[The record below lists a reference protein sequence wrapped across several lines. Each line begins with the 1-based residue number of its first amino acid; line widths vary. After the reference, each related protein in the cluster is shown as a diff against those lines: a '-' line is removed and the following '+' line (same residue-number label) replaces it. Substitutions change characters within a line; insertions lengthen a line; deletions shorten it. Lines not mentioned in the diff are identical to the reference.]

1 MGDPEGD
8 VLRGTFPSFMAE
20 GAMLSRRGELT
31 KALACYSYA
40 LQLQPG
46 DRNCLVSR
54 SKCYLRLGDTENAL
68 KDAEASLAADKEFT
82 KGLYQKAEALYT
94 MGDFEFAL
102 VYYHRGHKLRPEL
115 EKFRLGIQKSQEA
128 IENSVGSPSSVK
140 LENRGDLCFLSRQ
153 AESKKA
159 KQKQQ
164 IKFPK
169 KDAKYLNKQQE
180 PVKNE
185 KTERQLL
192 GELYVDKAFL
202 EKLLKDEDLAKSTT
216 KQGISVG
223 DLIQEGLSYLDTR
236 TEFWQQQKPIY
247 ARIRDRRLMLK
258 RWTRD
263 QKRKPSEVA
272 RYILKSMEDIDMLL
286 TSGCPE
292 RSIQKAEQVLKKIQ
306 GWSDDE
312 IPNRSELV
320 GNLYSCVGNAQIEM
334 GNIEAALQSHRVDLD
349 IARENNLTDAISRA
363 LDNIGRAYARMG
375 SFQEAIETWEEK
387 IPLVKSNLERTWLFH
402 EIGRCYLE
410 LNRAAEARDYG
421 ERSLQCAEEEGDI
434 EWQLNGGV
442 LVAQA
447 EVKLEDFQSA
457 VTYFEKALE
466 KAKRIHNDAAQQAI
480 IIALDEANKGFI
492 KELKEEQRL
501 ERLRELRELD
511 DEKEEEEEE
520 EEEQKEEEEKE
531 EEKEENKKDTDDTKT
546 EEDVTVKVQESE
558 ESEKT
563 ESEGEKQVS
572 SSEGGEILT
581 SEDGEMQEV
590 EGGQKQGETDEEEE
604 RQGGTGGETT
614 TEDDDDIEKS
624 SKDIPG

>member
-1 MGDPEGD
+1 MGDSEGET
-8 VLRGTFPSFMAE
+8 LRGTFPSLMAE
-20 GAMLSRRGELT
+20 GTMLSRRGELA
-31 KALACYSYA
+31 KALSCYTNA

-46 DRNCLVSR
+46 DRNCLVAR

-102 VYYHRGHKLRPEL
+102 VFYHRGHKLRPEL
-115 EKFRLGIQKSQEA
+115 QKFRLGIQKSQEA

-153 AESKKA
+153 AESKRA
-159 KQKQQ
+159 KQKLQ
-164 IKFPK
+164 IRFLK
-169 KDAKYLNKQQE
+169 KDAKYLSKQQE
-180 PVKNE
+180 PVRNE

-192 GELYVDKAFL
+192 GELYVDKTFL
-202 EKLLKDEDLAKSTT
+202 EKLLKDEDLTKSTT
-216 KQGISVG
+216 KQGVTVG

-236 TEFWQQQKPIY
+236 TDFWQQQKPIY
-247 ARIRDRRLMLK
+247 ARIRDRKLLLK

-286 TSGCPE
+286 TSGSPE
-292 RSIQKAEQVLKKIQ
+292 RSCQRAEQVLKKIQ

-320 GNLYSCVGNAQIEM
+320 GNLYSCIGNAQIEM
-334 GNIEAALQSHRVDLD
+334 GNMGAALQSHRVDLD
-349 IARENNLTDAISRA
+349 IAKENNLTDAISRA
-363 LDNIGRAYARMG
+363 LDNIGRVHARMG
-375 SFQEAIETWEEK
+375 NFQEAIDTWEEK
-387 IPLVKSNLERTWLFH
+387 IPLVKSNLEKTWLFH

-410 LNRAAEARDYG
+410 LNKAVEARDCG
-421 ERSLQCAEEEGDI
+421 EKSLQCAEEEGDI

-447 EVKLEDFQSA
+447 QVKLEDFHSA

-466 KAKRIHNDAAQQAI
+466 QAKRIHNAAAQQAI

-501 ERLRELRELD
+501 ERMRELIELED
-511 DEKEEEEEE
+511 EEEEEE
-520 EEEQKEEEEKE
+520 EEEEKERKRDADDADTEEPTAKEEERKEAEKIE
-531 EEKEENKKDTDDTKT
+531 T
-546 EEDVTVKVQESE
+546 
-558 ESEKT
+558 
-563 ESEGEKQVS
+563 EGEKQVS
-572 SSEGGEILT
+572 GAEGGETIT
-581 SEDGEMQEV
+581 SEDGEKQEL
-590 EGGQKQGETDEEEE
+590 EGGQTQGETKAEGDT
-604 RQGGTGGETT
+604 QGETGGETQKT
-614 TEDDDDIEKS
+614 EEEDDTEKPGE
-624 SKDIPG
+624 DIPG

>member
-1 MGDPEGD
+1 MGDSEGES
-8 VLRGTFPSFMAE
+8 LRGTFPSLMAE
-20 GAMLSRRGELT
+20 GLMLSRRGELA

-40 LQLQPG
+40 LQLQAG
-46 DRNCLVSR
+46 DRNCLVAR

-68 KDAEASLAADKEFT
+68 KDAEASLLNDKEFT

-102 VYYHRGHKLRPEL
+102 VFYHRGYKLRPEL
-115 EKFRLGIQKSQEA
+115 QKFKLGIQKCQEA

-159 KQKQQ
+159 KQKLQV
-164 IKFPK
+164 KFPE
-169 KDAKYLNKQQE
+169 KDMRYGTRQQE
-180 PVKNE
+180 QPARNE

-202 EKLLKDEDLAKSTT
+202 EKLLKDEDLIKSTT
-216 KQGISVG
+216 KQGITVG

-236 TEFWQQQKPIY
+236 TDFWQQQKPIY
-247 ARIRDRRLMLK
+247 ARIRDRKLVLK

-263 QKRKPSEVA
+263 QKRKPSDVA

-292 RSIQKAEQVLKKIQ
+292 RSCQKAEQVLKKIQ

-320 GNLYSCVGNAQIEM
+320 GNLYSCIGNAQIEM
-334 GNIEAALQSHRVDLD
+334 GNMGAALQSHQLDLD
-349 IARENNLTDAISRA
+349 IARENDLTDAISRA
-363 LDNIGRAYARMG
+363 LDNIGRVYARTG
-375 SFQEAIETWEEK
+375 SFQEAIDTWEEK
-387 IPLVKSNLERTWLFH
+387 IPLVKSNLEKTWLFH

-410 LNRAAEARDYG
+410 INKAAEARDYG
-421 ERSLQCAEEEGDI
+421 EKSLACAEDEGDV
-434 EWQLNGGV
+434 EWQLNAGV

-447 EVKLEDFQSA
+447 HVKMEDFQSA
-457 VTYFEKALE
+457 VMHFEKALE

-492 KELKEEQRL
+492 KELKEEQQL
-501 ERLRELRELD
+501 ERLRELQEQRLRP
-511 DEKEEEEEE
+511 EEPYIPA
-520 EEEQKEEEEKE
+520 Q
-531 EEKEENKKDTDDTKT
+531 
-546 EEDVTVKVQESE
+546 
-558 ESEKT
+558 
-563 ESEGEKQVS
+563 
-572 SSEGGEILT
+572 
-581 SEDGEMQEV
+581 
-590 EGGQKQGETDEEEE
+590 
-604 RQGGTGGETT
+604 
-614 TEDDDDIEKS
+614 DI
-624 SKDIPG
+624 

>member
-1 MGDPEGD
+1 MGDSEGD

-31 KALACYSYA
+31 KALSCYSYA
-40 LQLQPG
+40 LQLLPG
-46 DRNCLVSR
+46 DRNCLVAR

-115 EKFRLGIQKSQEA
+115 EKFRLGIQKSREA

-140 LENRGDLCFLSRQ
+140 LENRADLCFLSRQ

-159 KQKQQ
+159 KQKHQ
-164 IKFPK
+164 IKIPK
-169 KDAKYLNKQQE
+169 KDGRYSKQQE

-202 EKLLKDEDLAKSTT
+202 EKLLKDEDLIKSTT

-223 DLIQEGLSYLDTR
+223 DLIQEGLTYLDTR

-247 ARIRDRRLMLK
+247 ARIRDRKLMLK

-292 RSIQKAEQVLKKIQ
+292 RSIQKSEQVLKKIQ

-320 GNLYSCVGNAQIEM
+320 GNLYSCIGNAQIEM

-375 SFQEAIETWEEK
+375 NFQEAIETWEEK

-410 LNRAAEARDYG
+410 LDRAAEARDYG

-447 EVKLEDFQSA
+447 QVKLEDFHSA

-511 DEKEEEEEE
+511 DEEEEEE
-520 EEEQKEEEEKE
+520 EEEEKE
-531 EEKEENKKDTDDTKT
+531 EEKEENKRDTSDIKP
-546 EEDVTVKVQESE
+546 EEDLTVNVQESE
-558 ESEKT
+558 EFEGT

-572 SSEGGEILT
+572 SSEGGDILT
-581 SEDGEMQEV
+581 SEDGEMQEG
-590 EGGQKQGETDEEEE
+590 EGGQKQGESDEEEK
-604 RQGGTGGETT
+604 RQEGGRNYNRG
-614 TEDDDDIEKS
+614 
-624 SKDIPG
+624 